1 MNILNKLTLKHL
13 KMNKKRTV
21 VTIIG
26 VILSTALMVGIGLLL
41 STVRDNY
48 LQETIKD
55 SGNHH
60 VVFED
65 VKTTKQDLILKNS
78 EVQKTKIKSE
88 LGYALLEGGL
98 NPYKPY
104 LKIVKANNDYLQEL
118 KLMKGNLPKNE
129 NEVVISNHIENNGGV
144 HYEIGDKIT
153 LQVGKRYADVGEG
166 IEDISR
172 FIPYIEG
179 EELKDTIIKE
189 YTITGIV
196 ERDILENYSDCGYN
210 IFTAG
215 DFKEEEN
222 LNIFVEYKNPK
233 DTYKLTKSISQNIY
247 SDNSVHTDYND
258 ALLALYGVSQYSNLT
273 SSLAGVMI
281 IMLTLVSIGCIIVIY
296 NSFAI
301 SVMERKKQ
309 FGLFS
314 SIGTTKKQLR
324 KTVFFEA
331 FIIGLVGI
339 PLGILGSYIGIGTVI
354 AIINYLLPG
363 IFSSPLR
370 LATYPIFII
379 IPVTFMI
386 AVILLSA
393 YLPAKRA
400 SKVTPIEA
408 IRQNDDI
415 KIKRKIKTK
424 KWVQKVFGVEGDIA
438 HKNMQRNKKKYRIT
452 TASLVISIVLFVSFS
467 AFMQY
472 MITSSSAYL
481 GKLNFTSYLYY
492 QNKDND
498 PKIVEQVDKAMKHE
512 QVDDYIMVQNYS
524 FITTSNL
531 NNMYTKDFAKIMNDH
546 YKGLEQQDIEL
557 LVLQNDVF
565 DNYLK
570 KLGKTEIKP
579 IVYNHLETII
589 YSENSRK
596 AYSMNKYQGNMEIK
610 LCNFVES
617 DKDADTQDRQKG
629 KTVCPTSIHDY
640 YLSDVEFVG
649 STIYQGNVTPTIIIR
664 ESELSKYITDG
675 SIYAGD
681 FVYIQAKK
689 YDKLDADI
697 EKALDNNEL
706 SGSYYNVQKE
716 MKMMNNVMLVVKILV
731 YGFIALVT
739 LIGVTSVFNTI
750 NTSIALRRK
759 EFAMLRS
766 MGLTPKGFNRIIR
779 FESLFVG
786 LRALVIGL
794 PISLVITFLLHMS
807 VSNMVSFSGL
817 LIPWESI
824 LIAIFGVFIIILLSM
839 TYSTHKIKK
848 ENILEAIREENI

>member
-1 MNILNKLTLKHL
+1 MNILNKLTIKHL

-55 SGNHH
+55 SGSHH
-60 VVFED
+60 VVFKD
-65 VKTTKQDLILKNS
+65 VKTTKKDLILKNND
-78 EVQKTKIKSE
+78 VQKTKIKSK
-88 LGYALLEGGL
+88 LGYALLEGSL

-104 LKIVKANNDYLQEL
+104 LQVIRVNDDYLQDL
-118 KLMKGNLPKNE
+118 KLIKGNLPKNE
-129 NEVVISNHIENNGGV
+129 NEVVISKHIEENGGV

-153 LQVGKRYADVGEG
+153 LQIGKRYADIGEG
-166 IEDISR
+166 IEDVSR
-172 FIPYIEG
+172 FIQYMEG
-179 EELKDTIIKE
+179 EELKDTITKE

-196 ERDILENYSDCGYN
+196 ERDNLEEYSDCGYS
-210 IFTAG
+210 IFTVG
-215 DFKEEEN
+215 DFQEEEL

-247 SDNSVHTDYND
+247 SDNKVYTDYND

-273 SSLAGVMI
+273 SGLAGVMI

-309 FGLFS
+309 FGLFA

-331 FIIGLVGI
+331 FIIGLIGI

-363 IFSSPLR
+363 VFSSPLR
-370 LATYPIFII
+370 LVTYPIFVI
-379 IPVTFMI
+379 IPVIFMI

-400 SKVTPIEA
+400 SRVTPIEA

-424 KWVQKVFGVEGDIA
+424 KWVQKFFGVEGDIA

-472 MITSSSAYL
+472 MLTSSSAYL
-481 GKLNFTSYLYY
+481 GTLNFTSYLYY

-498 PKIVEQVDKAMKHE
+498 PNIVEQVEKAMTHE
-512 QVDDYIMVQNYS
+512 QVDDYIIVKNYS
-524 FITTSNL
+524 FTTTSDL
-531 NNMYTKDFAKIMNDH
+531 NNIYTKDFEKIMNNY
-546 YKGLEQQDIEL
+546 YKDLTQQDIEL
-557 LVLQNDVF
+557 IVLQNDAF

-570 KLGKTEIKP
+570 KLGKTEVKP
-579 IVYNHLETII
+579 IIYNHLETII
-589 YSENSRK
+589 YGENSRK
-596 AYSMNKYQGNMEIK
+596 AYSVNKYQGNTEIK
-610 LCNFVES
+610 LCNYVVS
-617 DKDADTQDRQKG
+617 DEDMDTQDRKED
-629 KTVCPTSIHDY
+629 KTVCSKSINDY
-640 YLSDVEFVG
+640 YLSDVEFIG

-664 ESELSKYITDG
+664 ESELSKYITDDA
-675 SIYAGD
+675 IYAGD
-681 FVYIQAKK
+681 FAYIQAKK

-706 SGSYYNVQKE
+706 SGNYDNIHKQ

-750 NTSIALRRK
+750 YTSIALRRK

-794 PISLVITFLLHMS
+794 PISLIVTFLLHIS

-817 LIPWESI
+817 LIPWRSI
-824 LIAIFGVFIIILLSM
+824 FIAIFGVFVIILLSM